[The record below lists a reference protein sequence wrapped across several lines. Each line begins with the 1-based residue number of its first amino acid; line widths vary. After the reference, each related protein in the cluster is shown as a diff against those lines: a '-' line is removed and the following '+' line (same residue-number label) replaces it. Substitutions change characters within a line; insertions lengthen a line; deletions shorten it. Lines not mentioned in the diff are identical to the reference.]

1 MEDVLNQTDILQEII
16 THKYLGCM
24 KQNEMGSYAHII

>member
-1 MEDVLNQTDILQEII
+1 MEDGLNLVSNWLQEII

-24 KQNEMGSYAHII
+24 KQNEMGSDMDT